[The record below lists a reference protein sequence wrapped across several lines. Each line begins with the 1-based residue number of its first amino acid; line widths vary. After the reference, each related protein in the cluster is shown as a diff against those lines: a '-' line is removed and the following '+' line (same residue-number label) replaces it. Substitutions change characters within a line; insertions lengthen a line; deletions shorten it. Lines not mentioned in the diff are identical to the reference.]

1 MTKCTQEQLRFHPS
15 NGKTIRAD
23 FNGGELSSDFGAL
36 MLRETMLHSSLISRL
51 TDAIDD
57 KRHQAYIDHTL
68 QELIAQ
74 RVLQMACG
82 YEDANDSNHLRKD
95 PIFKLANGRNPLDDD
110 NHLASAPTYTRL
122 GQSMTKRD
130 IYNMAKALA
139 DHFISSYEYPPLA
152 IIIDL
157 DHTPAITHGGQQ
169 MNLFNAK
176 YQDYC
181 YLPLMIFE
189 GLSGKLITSIL
200 RPGKTPTGRENAAIL
215 QRLIKLIRTRWPK
228 THLLVRGDSHFA
240 QPELMQVV
248 QDEPH
253 SDYVLGKG
261 AGHKTA
267 LRPKAKE
274 LLDEARKAL
283 KVKTGLAKLNN
294 MPEPERLRLYGET
307 DYQAKSWK
315 GLDTRIIYKAEV
327 NQKGDNPRFIVTSI
341 MEASPEE
348 IYEELYCP
356 RGQDENFIKHLKS
369 DLSGDRLSDQGFLAN
384 HLRMFYA
391 CAAYVL
397 HYELR
402 TKALKGTELEKA
414 QPSTVIAKL
423 CKIAVKVVEYKDR
436 IKLHLPRSC
445 PIKGLLQHITEVFYS
460 MPLPR
465 PG

>member
-1 MTKCTQEQLRFHPS
+1 MHKSTQKQLRFHPS

-36 MLRETMLHSSLISRL
+36 LLRETILHSGLIEKLSCAVHDR
-51 TDAIDD
+51 
-57 KRHQAYIDHTL
+57 RHQSYIDHSL
-68 QELIAQ
+68 QDLLVQ

-82 YEDANDSNHLRKD
+82 YEDANDSNRLRKD
-95 PIFKLANGRNPLDDD
+95 PMFKLAAGRNPLDDD
-110 NHLASAPTYTRL
+110 NHLASSPTYTRL
-122 GQSMTKRD
+122 GQSIRRKD
-130 IYNMAKALA
+130 IYRMAEAFVH
-139 DHFISSYEYPPLA
+139 HFISSYEVPPKA
-152 IIIDL
+152 IVIDL

-181 YLPLMIFE
+181 YLPLLIFE
-189 GLSGKLITSIL
+189 GLSGKLITAIL
-200 RPGKTPTGRENAAIL
+200 RPGKTPTGKENAAIL
-215 QRLIKLIRTRWPK
+215 KRVIQLIRKRWPK
-228 THLLVRGDSHFA
+228 THLLVRGDSHFS
-240 QPELMQVV
+240 QPELMHVV
-248 QDEPH
+248 QDNRH

-274 LLDEARKAL
+274 LLDEARQAF
-283 KVKTGLAKLNN
+283 KVKTALAKLND
-294 MPEPERLRLYGET
+294 MPEPDRLRLYGEA

-341 MEASPEE
+341 KEASPEV
-348 IYEELYCP
+348 IYEDLYCP

-369 DLSGDRLSDQGFLAN
+369 DLSGDRLSDHGFLAN
-384 HLRMFYA
+384 HLRLFYA

-402 TKALKGTELEKA
+402 TKALKGTDLEKA
-414 QPSTVIAKL
+414 QPSTVITRL
-423 CKIAVKVVEYKDR
+423 CKVAVKVVEYKDR

-445 PIKGLLQHITEVFYS
+445 PFKRLLQHVTEVFYL
-460 MPLPR
+460 MPLLR

>member
-1 MTKCTQEQLRFHPS
+1 MPKSTQEQLRFHPS

-23 FNGGELSSDFGAL
+23 FNGGELSSDFGVL
-36 MLRETMLHSSLISRL
+36 LLRETILQSGLINRL
-51 TDAIDD
+51 TDAISDR
-57 KRHQAYIDHTL
+57 RHQSYIDHPL
-68 QELIAQ
+68 KELLVQ

-82 YEDANDSNHLRKD
+82 YEDANDSNRLRKD
-95 PIFKLANGRNPLDDD
+95 PMFKLATGRNPLGSD
-110 NHLASAPTYTRL
+110 NHLASAPTFTRL
-122 GQSMTKRD
+122 GQSMTRSD
-130 IYNMAKALA
+130 IYRMAEEFVN
-139 DHFISSYEYPPLA
+139 HFISSYELPPA
-152 IIIDL
+152 VIIIDL

-169 MNLFNAK
+169 LNLFNAK

-189 GLSGKLITSIL
+189 GLSGKLITAVL

-215 QRLIKLIRTRWPK
+215 KRVIKLLRKRWPK

-240 QPELMQVV
+240 QPELMWVV
-248 QDEPH
+248 QNDPH

-274 LLDEARKAL
+274 LLNEARQAL
-283 KVKTGLAKLNN
+283 EVKTELARQNN
-294 MPEPERLRLYGET
+294 MTEPDRLRLYGEAE
-307 DYQAKSWK
+307 YQARSWK
-315 GLDTRIIYKAEV
+315 GLNTRIIYKAEV

-341 MEASPEE
+341 KEASAET
-348 IYEELYCP
+348 IYEDLYCP
-356 RGQDENFIKHLKS
+356 RGQDENFIKHLKR

-402 TKALKGTELEKA
+402 TKALQGTELEKA
-414 QPSTVIAKL
+414 QPSTVMMKL

-445 PIKGLLQHITEVFYS
+445 PFKGLLQHVTEVFYR
-460 MPLPR
+460 MPVLR